1 MKNSSINYFKYY
13 YLSINYYN
21 KDVSRLKNIKTEKYR
36 NMLLLI
42 IYIFM
47 VDNKTGLDLFL
58 FILNILFNKNKC
70 LNVTIALHGTIVQ

>member
-1 MKNSSINYFKYY
+1 M
-13 YLSINYYN
+13 
-21 KDVSRLKNIKTEKYR
+21 KTEKYR

-58 FILNILFNKNKC
+58 FILNILFKKNKC

>member
-1 MKNSSINYFKYY
+1 
-13 YLSINYYN
+13 
-21 KDVSRLKNIKTEKYR
+21 
-36 NMLLLI
+36 MLLLI

-70 LNVTIALHGTIVQ
+70 LNVTIACMGQSYNSFKTRIKDLNKI